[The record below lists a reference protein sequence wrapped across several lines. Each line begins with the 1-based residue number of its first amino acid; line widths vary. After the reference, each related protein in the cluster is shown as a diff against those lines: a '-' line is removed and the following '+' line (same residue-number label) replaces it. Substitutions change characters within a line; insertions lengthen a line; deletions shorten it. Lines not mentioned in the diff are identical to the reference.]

1 MSDKLKVKSLKLK
14 ERHHSESV
22 IYRQQTIVDVL
33 DIPGLGRLLRGRWGR
48 LVLQV
53 PLAVV
58 ALLLIYDGFTGSQIA
73 PRNLATVAPWVHYRG
88 LVVIVL
94 LLAGNLF
101 CMGCP
106 FTLPRTLAK
115 GLSLRGR
122 RFPQALRNKWLAIT
136 ALFVM
141 FFLYEWLDLWASPV
155 LTAWVIVFYF
165 VASFVLEAIFTESAF
180 CKYVCPLGTFN
191 FVYATTAPTQIQA
204 KNLNVCAS
212 CVGKEC
218 INGSYSEQPMI
229 LMDQI
234 GVEGQ
239 PDKTHEH
246 NAQGVL
252 GCGTLLF
259 APQIKS
265 NMDCTFCLDCVR
277 ACPHDNIALSLRSPG
292 AELTQP
298 DAWRKSW
305 DVSFL
310 AIILAFMGITNA
322 FGMVPP
328 VYDLI
333 AALANTLGLSN
344 AGKTG
349 EAVVLLILFII
360 GNLLIPA
367 ALTLVV
373 GWLSRM
379 LTNAARK
386 YTLREIVAEF
396 APAFVPLGLGIWIAH
411 YGFHFLIGAGTIIP
425 VFQEFLLDHGITLL
439 GATANWDLAQGAD
452 TGLIGLVQ
460 IVALLGGFLWS
471 LYVAQRAALRLYK
484 RQGMMGLL
492 PWALLF
498 LGMMYVA
505 LQIFSLPMEMRGM
518 ESLFS

>member
-1 MSDKLKVKSLKLK
+1 MSLKLK
-14 ERHHSESV
+14 GNSNADNDL
-22 IYRQQTIVDVL
+22 YRPQTAIDVL
-33 DIPGLGRLLRGRWGR
+33 SLPGLGRLLRWRWGR
-48 LVLQV
+48 LTLQV
-53 PLAVV
+53 PLALI

-73 PRNLATVAPWVHYRG
+73 SRNLATVAPWVHYRG
-88 LVVIVL
+88 LVVIAL

-122 RFPQALRNKWLAIT
+122 RFPKILRNKWLAIG
-136 ALFVM
+136 ALFLL
-141 FFLYEWLDLWASPV
+141 FFLYEWLDLWASPA

-165 VASFVLEAIFTESAF
+165 VASFVLEAVFSESAF

-191 FVYATTAPTQIQA
+191 FVYATAAPTQIRA
-204 KNLNVCAS
+204 KNLTTCAS

-218 INGSYSEQPMI
+218 INGSYSAQPVI
-229 LMDQI
+229 LIDQI
-234 GVEGQ
+234 GGDGQ
-239 PDKTHEH
+239 PEKTHEH
-246 NAQGVL
+246 NPQGTL

-265 NMDCTFCLDCVR
+265 NLDCTLCLDCVR
-277 ACPHDNIALSLRSPG
+277 ACPHDNIALSLRPPG

-305 DVSFL
+305 DVSAL

-333 AALANTLGLSN
+333 EGLANTLGLSN

-349 EAVVLLILFII
+349 EAIVLLILFAV
-360 GNLLIPA
+360 GNLLLPA
-367 ALTLVV
+367 GLTLAA
-373 GWLSRM
+373 GWLSRTV
-379 LTNAARK
+379 TNTARK

-411 YGFHFLIGAGTIIP
+411 YGFHFLLGAGTIIP
-425 VFQEFLLDHGITLL
+425 VFQEFLLDHGITLF
-439 GATANWDLAQGAD
+439 GATANWNLAQGAD

-471 LYVAQRAALRLYK
+471 LYIAQRAALRLYK
-484 RQGMMGLL
+484 RQGVIGLL

-498 LGMMYVA
+498 LGMTYMA

-518 ESLFS
+518 ESLFN